1 METPAAQRR
10 IKRKLLLQVRQK
22 DRHIHLPT
30 NTIQRVSKHHRA
42 RLYSRSN
49 TMDKHLPLRIHAR
62 KRMLLMHRKHASNIP
77 HPTNIVHKTT
87 QRLQRQRRIRKKIK
101 NTMIRKIPLT
111 YILIGIIV
119 ALLGSLSVSVHLY
132 NKMKADRDRL
142 EENQN
147 ILLHNGKVEITQ
159 TATGNSH
166 LSAPA
171 VTLTA
176 TEFKKSGDTLA
187 KVAKQVGIKAS
198 RISLASS
205 AGTTMSAN
213 IVAPIIKQPIVALPT
228 LHDTITQYIPDTL
241 KCFSWR
247 DPWLSLSGCVSD
259 SLFQG
264 TITATDTL
272 DIMVHRVP
280 KRFLF
285 FRYGC
290 KQVKM
295 DIISRN
301 PHTQLTY
308 GKFYQFAK

>member
-1 METPAAQRR
+1 
-10 IKRKLLLQVRQK
+10 
-22 DRHIHLPT
+22 
-30 NTIQRVSKHHRA
+30 
-42 RLYSRSN
+42 
-49 TMDKHLPLRIHAR
+49 
-62 KRMLLMHRKHASNIP
+62 
-77 HPTNIVHKTT
+77 
-87 QRLQRQRRIRKKIK
+87 
-101 NTMIRKIPLT
+101 
-111 YILIGIIV
+111 
-119 ALLGSLSVSVHLY
+119 
-132 NKMKADRDRL
+132 MKADRDRL

-147 ILLHNGKVEITQ
+147 IMLHNGKVEITQ

-171 VTLTA
+171 VTLTP
-176 TEFKKSGDTLA
+176 TEFKQSGDTLA
-187 KVAKQVGIKAS
+187 KIAKQVGIKAK
-198 RISLASS
+198 RISIASS

-213 IVAPIIKQPIVALPT
+213 IVAPIIKQPIAT
-228 LHDTITQYIPDTL
+228 LQAFHDTITQYIPDTL
-241 KCFSWR
+241 KCFNWT
-247 DPWLSLSGCVSD
+247 DPWLTITGCVSD

-301 PHTQLTY
+301 PHTRLTY
-308 GKFYQFAK
+308 GKFYQFTK